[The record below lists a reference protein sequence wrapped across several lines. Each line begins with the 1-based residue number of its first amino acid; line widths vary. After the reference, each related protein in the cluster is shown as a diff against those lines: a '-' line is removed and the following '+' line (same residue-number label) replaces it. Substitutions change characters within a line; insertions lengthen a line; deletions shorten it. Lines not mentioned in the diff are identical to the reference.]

1 MLPFRVGKHALNW
14 WFKYLRDE
22 KSFSIGFDAFYFCF
36 IAGLCEGRK
45 GDLRQDETEELVA
58 YFPERY
64 KSRGRLLVA
73 LFLTS
78 ELRKLGITMQE
89 KKEVHSVI
97 ARLISK
103 DAPNFLS
110 EEGVREFNRY
120 AYGGYDVLLDWFS
133 GDRPRTLDVFLRVFQ
148 KRVSEALPD
157 LPASPSGGA
166 K

>member
-1 MLPFRVGKHALNW
+1 MLPFRVGERAWNW
-14 WFKYLRDE
+14 WFKPLRDE

-45 GDLRQDETEELVA
+45 EDLRQDETEELVS

-64 KSRGRLLVA
+64 KARGRLLVA
-73 LFLTS
+73 LFLIS
-78 ELRKLGITMQE
+78 ELRKLGITMQD

-97 ARLISK
+97 AKLISR
-103 DAPNFLS
+103 DAQNFLS

-120 AYGGYDVLLDWFS
+120 AYGGYEVLQDWFD
-133 GDRPRTLDVFLRVFQ
+133 GDQPRTLDVFLRVFQ
-148 KRVSEALPD
+148 RKVNELLPSA
-157 LPASPSGGA
+157 PPSSTHEV